1 MRSEIMKSSKQW
13 KRLHTVVIL
22 TVIAVFGIGTLGIS
36 SADARRYYV
45 PGSKTE
51 TKKREEARERVRYNR
66 YRAKQMLYDD
76 LNYREAESDFRYRDQ
91 KRKLE
96 IEKKRRE
103 LERDDVK
110 IIKKGKGDR

>member
-1 MRSEIMKSSKQW
+1 MKQTVQW
-13 KRLHTVVIL
+13 KKLHRMVVL
-22 TVIAVFGIGTLGIS
+22 FVISLFCISAMGIS
-36 SADARRYYV
+36 SASAKRYYV

-76 LNYREAESDFRYRDQ
+76 LRYREAESEFRYRDE

-96 IEKKRRE
+96 LEKKRRE
-103 LERDDVK
+103 LEK
-110 IIKKGKGDR
+110 DRKRK

>member
-1 MRSEIMKSSKQW
+1 MKQTIQW
-13 KRLHTVVIL
+13 KKLHR
-22 TVIAVFGIGTLGIS
+22 IAVLLIIPVFCICAFGIS
-36 SADARRYYV
+36 SANAKRYYV

-76 LNYREAESDFRYRDQ
+76 LKYREAESELKYRDE

-96 IEKKRRE
+96 LEKRRRE
-103 LERDDVK
+103 LEK
-110 IIKKGKGDR
+110 DR